1 MNKMKTDF
9 PIWLSVVVSISMLLF
24 AGCTKELDVKTVQET
39 ALNNIRNFESVK
51 ANITADIDFDK
62 YKIKIDNF
70 KSDIIYSDDK
80 TYTSEYYTKFQ
91 VNALDNEFEKYL
103 VTKDNTSVLYVKQ
116 KDGWFSYIQSKK
128 QKDDISILLALLL
141 SSDSSSNWKSMG
153 YVDFN
158 KTKCYRI
165 TRTLDSAMSQTLLLG
180 FKSILNDAESLDMVF
195 PELTLDVYVDAKT
208 LYPIRYII
216 SGNGLDIKIS
226 LSDFNKVSKSD
237 VAIPNEIIN
246 NSDVSGQTGLLSNTD
261 DKPEQQEIQY
271 GVSFNNVFLGFI
283 NKKNYTV
290 NVDEQAHIIEANLDN
305 TAIRAFLVKDSMIAS
320 AVKAGYDFD
329 KSSLLE
335 QNEWTEAGIK
345 DVYVSDIKTSS
356 IGEYSLDYYNTS
368 YIEIDT
374 GLLIQE
380 YKYYVELTDNIY
392 ATIVIYQDNKSDN
405 PLTDDGAFNILS
417 DFIFTT

>member
-1 MNKMKTDF
+1 M
-9 PIWLSVVVSISMLLF
+9 
-24 AGCTKELDVKTVQET
+24 
-39 ALNNIRNFESVK
+39 
-51 ANITADIDFDK
+51 
-62 YKIKIDNF
+62 
-70 KSDIIYSDDK
+70 
-80 TYTSEYYTKFQ
+80 
-91 VNALDNEFEKYL
+91 
-103 VTKDNTSVLYVKQ
+103 
-116 KDGWFSYIQSKK
+116 
-128 QKDDISILLALLL
+128 
-141 SSDSSSNWKSMG
+141 
-153 YVDFN
+153 
-158 KTKCYRI
+158 
-165 TRTLDSAMSQTLLLG
+165 
-180 FKSILNDAESLDMVF
+180 
-195 PELTLDVYVDAKT
+195 
-208 LYPIRYII
+208 
-216 SGNGLDIKIS
+216 
-226 LSDFNKVSKSD
+226 SKSD